1 MLIRFKM
8 KEFIHE
14 FEMQKYHQQQD
25 LPKSVETVV
34 TYIVCFISAFTFKGR
49 ELVNTHTTENK

>member
-1 MLIRFKM
+1 MNV
-8 KEFIHE
+8 
-14 FEMQKYHQQQD
+14 EMQKYHQQQD
-25 LPKSVETVV
+25 LLKSVETVV